1 MKQNRDKHGEEGFAL
16 YLAIGFIVLISLLA
30 GSVGTRLNIAAL
42 GEARQNDR
50 RIALDDAEAS
60 LGEAWVTLSAQFALD
75 ENWPASASSASD
87 GDLIADRSKCLGPH
101 ETTLTSFYAS
111 RRANTGDRARRF
123 FVKRDGN
130 TYRLYGCGF
139 DEKGTRIAFGLY
151 DVSGNNL
158 TLNRLRRY

>member
-42 GEARQNDR
+42 GEARQSDR

-60 LGEAWVTLSAQFALD
+60 LGEAWVTLSAQFVMD
-75 ENWPASASSASD
+75 ETWPASASSAND
-87 GDLIADRSKCLGPH
+87 VDLIADRSKCLGPH
-101 ETTLTSFYAS
+101 ETTLASFFASQRTSS
-111 RRANTGDRARRF
+111 SGRARRF

-151 DVSGNNL
+151 DISGNNL
-158 TLNRLRRY
+158 NLNRLRRY

>member
-1 MKQNRDKHGEEGFAL
+1 MTQHQDKQSEQGFAL

-42 GEARQNDR
+42 GEARQSDR

-75 ENWPASASSASD
+75 DTWPASASSASD
-87 GDLIADRSKCLGPH
+87 GDLITDRTKCLGPH

-111 RRANTGDRARRF
+111 ERASNGDRARRF

-130 TYRLYGCGF
+130 SYRLYGCGF

-158 TLNRLRRY
+158 SLNRLRRY

>member
-1 MKQNRDKHGEEGFAL
+1 MKQHRDKHSEAGFAL
-16 YLAIGFIVLISLLA
+16 YLAIGFIVLISLLV
-30 GSVGTRLNIAAL
+30 GSVGNRLNIAAL
-42 GEARQNDR
+42 GEARQSDQ

-60 LGEAWVTLSAQFALD
+60 LGEAWVTLSEQFALD
-75 ENWPASASSASD
+75 ETWPASASSAND
-87 GDLIADRSKCLGPH
+87 VNLIADRGKCLGPH

-111 RRANTGDRARRF
+111 QRTSTGERARRF

-151 DVSGNNL
+151 SVLGNNL
-158 TLNRLRRY
+158 ILNRLRRY

>member
-1 MKQNRDKHGEEGFAL
+1 MKHNRQTRRRRLCPLSGYRL
-16 YLAIGFIVLISLLA
+16 YRAHFIIG
-30 GSVGTRLNIAAL
+30 RLGWHAPQHRRFGRSASK
-42 GEARQNDR
+42 RS

-60 LGEAWVTLSAQFALD
+60 LGEAWLTLSTQFALD

>member
-1 MKQNRDKHGEEGFAL
+1 MTQHQDKHSEQGFAL
-16 YLAIGFIVLISLLA
+16 YLAIGFIVLISLVA

-42 GEARQNDR
+42 SEARLSDR

-60 LGEAWVTLSAQFALD
+60 LGEAWVTLSTQFALD
-75 ENWPASASSASD
+75 ETWPASASSASD
-87 GDLIADRSKCLGPH
+87 VDLSGDRNKCLGPH

-111 RRANTGDRARRF
+111 ERAENGDQARRF

>member
-1 MKQNRDKHGEEGFAL
+1 MAHHRDKHSEQGFAL

-42 GEARQNDR
+42 DEARQNDQR
-50 RIALDDAEAS
+50 RALDDAEAS
-60 LGEAWVTLSAQFALD
+60 LGEAWVTLSTQFALD
-75 ENWPASASSASD
+75 EAWPASASSASD
-87 GDLIADRSKCLGPH
+87 SDLIADRGKCLGPH
-101 ETTLTSFYAS
+101 ETALTSFFAS
-111 RRANTGDRARRF
+111 QRARNGDRARRF

-139 DEKGTRIAFGLY
+139 DQKGTRIAFGLY
-151 DVSGNNL
+151 DVSGNGL

>member
-1 MKQNRDKHGEEGFAL
+1 MAHYQDKHGEQGFAL
-16 YLAIGFIVLISLLA
+16 YLAIGFVVLISLLA
-30 GSVGTRLNIAAL
+30 GSVGTRLNIATL
-42 GEARQNDR
+42 DEARQNDR
-50 RIALDDAEAS
+50 RRALDDAEAS
-60 LGEAWVTLSAQFALD
+60 LGEAWSTLSAQFALD
-75 ENWPASASSASD
+75 ETWPASATSASD
-87 GDLIADRSKCLGPH
+87 SDLIADRRKCLGPH

-111 RRANTGDRARRF
+111 QRASNGDLARRF

-139 DEKGTRIAFGLY
+139 DEKGTRVAFGLY